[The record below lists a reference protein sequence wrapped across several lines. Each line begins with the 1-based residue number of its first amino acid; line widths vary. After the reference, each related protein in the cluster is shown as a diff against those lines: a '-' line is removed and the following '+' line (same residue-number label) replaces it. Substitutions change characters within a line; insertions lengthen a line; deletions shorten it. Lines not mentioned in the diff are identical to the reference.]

1 MIYLATRRW
10 RYKHVYIW
18 SCVSVQGGTQVQL
31 MKFGED
37 QTMLMG
43 VVSFFVFHDEQL
55 PVVEL

>member
-1 MIYLATRRW
+1 M
-10 RYKHVYIW
+10 YIW
-18 SCVSVQGGTQVQL
+18 SYVYVLGEAQVQP

-43 VVSFFVFHDEQL
+43 VISFFVFHGEQL

>member
-1 MIYLATRRW
+1 MTHLATSRW
-10 RYKHVYIW
+10 RYKHVYVW
-18 SCVSVQGGTQVQL
+18 SYVCVQGGTQVQP

-43 VVSFFVFHDEQL
+43 VISFFVFHGEQL